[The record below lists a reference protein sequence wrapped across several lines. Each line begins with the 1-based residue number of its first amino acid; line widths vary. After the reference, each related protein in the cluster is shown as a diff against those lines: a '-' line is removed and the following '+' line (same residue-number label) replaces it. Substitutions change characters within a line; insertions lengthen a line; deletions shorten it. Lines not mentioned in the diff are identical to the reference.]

1 MNIVERGGALQGR
14 MGRPGLPNTEAE
26 QNRLST
32 PIETLA
38 SQDPIR
44 QVVFEEGEGEI
55 GSKGG
60 DGVGCFR
67 MIS

>member
-14 MGRPGLPNTEAE
+14 MGAARLAQHRAE